1 MRPLPVLFSLL
12 ALSFAPLDPARAQD
26 CPDESQMGLN
36 HCVGIAYKKT
46 DAKLNAVYGQI
57 IARLKDNAATKAKLV
72 AAQKAWIA
80 FRDAECKFLS
90 SSVEGGSIYP
100 MVVTQCLDTLEQK
113 RIAELEPLLTCE
125 EGDMSCPILP
135 AP

>member
-1 MRPLPVLFSLL
+1 MRATTLGLGLF
-12 ALSFAPLDPARAQD
+12 ALSFAPLAPAHAPN
-26 CPDESQMGLN
+26 CPDPSQMGLN
-36 HCVGIAYKKT
+36 HCVGITYKKT
-46 DAKLNAVYGQI
+46 DARLNAVYGQI

-80 FRDAECKFLS
+80 FRDAECTFRS

-100 MVVTQCLDTLEQK
+100 MVVTQCLDGLTQK

-125 EGDMSCPILP
+125 EGDMSCPVP
-135 AP
+135 SAP